1 MVAGV
6 QEIQFT
12 QVILWLRL
20 FLIVGKRGGKV
31 CLLYKQETTSYNLDL
46 WFFLD
51 FAFDRNFVSL
61 SALRQRKT
69 LQD

>member
-31 CLLYKQETTSYNLDL
+31 CLLYKQETTS
-46 WFFLD
+46 
-51 FAFDRNFVSL
+51 
-61 SALRQRKT
+61 T
-69 LQD
+69 I

>member
-20 FLIVGKRGGKV
+20 FLIVGQRGGKV
-31 CLLYKQETTSYNLDL
+31 CLLYKQETTS
-46 WFFLD
+46 
-51 FAFDRNFVSL
+51 
-61 SALRQRKT
+61 T
-69 LQD
+69 I